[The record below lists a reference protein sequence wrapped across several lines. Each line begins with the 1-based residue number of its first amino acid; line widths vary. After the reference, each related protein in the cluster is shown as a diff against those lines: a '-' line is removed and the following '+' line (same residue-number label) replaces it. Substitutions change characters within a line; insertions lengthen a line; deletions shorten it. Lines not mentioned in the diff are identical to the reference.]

1 MGIRKL
7 RTKFAKYPFVRFIIF
22 TGSYTEDQLSKIELS
37 AIYHNKR
44 VECQRVNTIDDV
56 INIINSGDISNK
68 KDKSIRKVKS
78 ILYILMGMYMKKIMN
93 MKV

>member
-44 VECQRVNTIDDV
+44 VECQR
-56 INIINSGDISNK
+56 G
-68 KDKSIRKVKS
+68 S
-78 ILYILMGMYMKKIMN
+78 ILLMML
-93 MKV
+93 